1 MEDEAG
7 DERRFLADE
16 EVVVTAAEG
25 EAAAE
30 EEAKPKID
38 FEASWFDQTWSD
50 AFTMQWT
57 TKTEGAPY
65 VPKPLTTRAPSSFW

>member
-1 MEDEAG
+1 MVEDEAG
-7 DERRFLADE
+7 DERRFLNDE
-16 EVVVTAAEG
+16 EVVVT
-25 EAAAE
+25 AAE

>member
-1 MEDEAG
+1 VVEDEAG
-7 DERRFLADE
+7 DERRFLNDE
-16 EVVVTAAEG
+16 EVVVT
-25 EAAAE
+25 AAE